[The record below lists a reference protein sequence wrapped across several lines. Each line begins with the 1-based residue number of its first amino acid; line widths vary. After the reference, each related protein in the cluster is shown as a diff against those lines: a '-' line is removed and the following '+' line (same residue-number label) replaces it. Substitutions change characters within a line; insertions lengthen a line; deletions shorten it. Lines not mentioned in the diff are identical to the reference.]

1 MLLLILCCAV
11 LHVVLCISSL
21 VVPLANVSTIAM
33 EEQTVIARDTIGGA
47 VVRIT
52 MVPPVSAIRAIAKIL
67 TGRNFA
73 PKALGLTLALR

>member
-1 MLLLILCCAV
+1 MVNHAALKAAV
-11 LHVVLCISSL
+11 FNASTAGEC
-21 VVPLANVSTIAM
+21 TIAM

-52 MVPPVSAIRAIAKIL
+52 MVPPVSAIRAIAKTP
-67 TGRNFA
+67 TGKNFA